1 MKGLGCIYWYSP
13 TLGRRDV
20 RYANSRVNYP
30 EDYRGLGEIFVAKK
44 QVAVEVPLQMGF
56 GFEVLDREGQAPGFL
71 WQRQEVL
78 AAIDAIQQVQWVST
92 DMEGTGLTEA
102 SMPVPLAPVDI
113 RQGASNVV
121 RMRTIQARIPT
132 VRGRCGPRVNY
143 VFDCDRMGPE
153 LTAKVARAVLSRR
166 MLIAHNAGFDLYWL
180 RLAEGRTT
188 MPAMVVDTMLMTR
201 LLRPELVLAR
211 AEMIRGIKHVNE
223 VAFTDTTT
231 QAAWKSLVAGASG
244 GSLADVVLALFN
256 VVVDKTYQ
264 KPNNWTGLLG
274 FSHYDYAADDTVW
287 ADRILC
293 ELLGVEPDGDLL
305 QAYLGVRARQATVRL
320 VEPQVPDLVMLRE
333 TGMPINADVGR
344 RYVVR
349 KRAELAKKVDELI
362 ALDLTL
368 NAYRT
373 ALSDPDA
380 GLDDALKSALA
391 TAFESRGVALRRTAA
406 TGAAQVGEKDLRAC
420 KAAQIEASRPLFN
433 AWVAVCRAKKTSAM
447 ALEIV
452 GFSKRSADGRVRAL
466 LSHGPVTG
474 RLSAAE
480 PNCFTG
486 DTEILTTAG
495 WIRFDQLPRG
505 IPVAQYNR
513 GTITFVQP
521 TAYIQQPFTGELI
534 SNKTRATYLLTTP
547 DHRCLVVDPQTGQE
561 CIYPAQDYPE
571 THLQLHAGTYAGGV
585 GLPLTDEE
593 LRFLVAA
600 QATGVW
606 EGSGLT
612 ITLHGL
618 SQIEGFTRL
627 FGLPLDK
634 QASSPE
640 APVRYSAH
648 VERGHRLVQCV
659 RRYLGREL
667 SFGPWVLELSRAQL
681 DVLILELERWC
692 GAGTVYLPEAVSF
705 AARDQKSADW
715 VQVVYALSGIRAR
728 QVRTAD
734 DGHGRTWRVRA
745 PKRRAF
751 SYTNSRLQTRV
762 PYQGDV
768 YCVSVPSSFI
778 LVRHE
783 GFTMVTGQCQ
793 QFPRD
798 QLFRA
803 MCISDTRPG
812 CETMTV
818 QVTELNQP
826 LLAAVAERTVELG
839 EDVVVDS
846 AWMAA
851 MFWSD
856 KKVPDWPKAEKEALE
871 AHIDAQF
878 THKIVASDFGALDVR
893 VGAALCIRSQ
903 REMLALAKGVPV
915 PGPVQP
921 PDAVV
926 KVVRKVAALL
936 DAKDPV
942 KALEHQAWL
951 YAKDVSRLENRLEKL
966 KEDLEADRIQRKVYF
981 TRRSE
986 LKDELLSVKL
996 GWRFAQCLALG
1007 ALRGEREYSALRDA
1021 FVADIDIHTFTGMK
1035 LVGRDPMK
1043 EFEDLT
1049 PSDRKALEKKLK
1061 KELGPRR
1068 QQGKI
1073 ANLSLLYGMADAG
1086 FQEAAA
1092 RGYDEHWTLQET
1104 HDIRSL
1110 WMNAYPEVELWHLW
1124 TECLQVGI
1132 VYVPEQGREKPVR
1145 TGYWKARTLAGREI
1159 IAFGLNAALSYQDQS
1174 SGADILGLIMNRL
1187 RTNYPDIFSTSINQ
1201 VHDEQVFCY
1210 PQEYHEEYL
1219 PVIEQVMVECAN
1231 ALTMPYG
1238 VPCAVSPAC
1247 GPIWVKD

>member
-1 MKGLGCIYWYSP
+1 M
-13 TLGRRDV
+13 
-20 RYANSRVNYP
+20 
-30 EDYRGLGEIFVAKK
+30 AKK
-44 QVAVEVPLQMGF
+44 QVAVQVPLQMGF
-56 GFEVLDREGQAPGFL
+56 GFEVLDQAGHAPGFL
-71 WQRQEVL
+71 WQRSEVL
-78 AAIDAIQQVQWVST
+78 AAIDAIQQAQWVST
-92 DMEGTGLTEA
+92 DVETTGLTDA
-102 SMPVPLAPVDI
+102 STPVPLAPIDI
-113 RQGASNVV
+113 KQGASNVV
-121 RMRTIQARIPT
+121 RMRTIQARVPT
-132 VRGRCGPRVNY
+132 LRGRHGPRANY
-143 VFDCDRMGPE
+143 VFDCDRMGPV
-153 LTAKVARAVLSRR
+153 LTEQVARAVLSRR
-166 MLIAHNAGFDLYWL
+166 MFIAHNAGFDLYWL
-180 RLAEGRTT
+180 RHAEGRTT

-223 VAFTDTTT
+223 VSFADKET
-231 QAAWKSLVAGASG
+231 QAAWKSLVSGASG

-274 FSHYDYAADDTVW
+274 FGHYDYANDDTVW

-293 ELLGVEPDGDLL
+293 ELLGVEPDGDPL
-305 QAYLGVRARQATVRL
+305 QAYLSLRARQSTVRL

-362 ALDLTL
+362 ALEPTL
-368 NAYRT
+368 EEHRA
-373 ALSDPDA
+373 ALSNPDA
-380 GLDDALKSALA
+380 GLDDRLKQCLA
-391 TAFESRGVALRRTAA
+391 AAFEARGVVLRRTAA

-433 AWVAVCRAKKTSAM
+433 AWVAVGRSKKSSAM

-452 GFSKRSADGRVRAL
+452 GFSQRSADGRVRSL

-474 RLSAAE
+474 RLSASE

-486 DTEILTTAG
+486 ETEILTNSG
-495 WIRFDQLPRG
+495 WVRFDQLERG
-505 IPVAQYNR
+505 VPVAQYEQ
-513 GTITFVQP
+513 GVISFVEP
-521 TAYIQQPFTGELI
+521 TAYVQQPFQGELVR
-534 SNKTRATYLLTTP
+534 NKTRSTNLLTTP
-547 DHRCLVVDPQTGQE
+547 DHRCLVIDPQTGVE
-561 CIYPAQDYPE
+561 HVYTAQDYPE
-571 THLQLHAGTYAGGV
+571 DYLQLHAGTYAGGA
-585 GLPLTDEE
+585 GLPVTDQE
-593 LRFLVAA
+593 LSFLVAA
-600 QATGVW
+600 QAVGAW
-606 EGSGLT
+606 DESGLT
-612 ITLHGL
+612 LALRGL
-618 SQIEGFTRL
+618 GQIEGLPRL
-627 FGLPLDK
+627 FNLPTAK
-634 QASSPE
+634 QAGTE
-640 APVRYSAH
+640 TPVRYGA
-648 VERGHRLVQCV
+648 RLEPHHPLAQCA
-659 RRYLGREL
+659 RRYLGEEL
-667 SFGPWVLELSRAQL
+667 AFGPWVLELSRAQM
-681 DVLILELERWC
+681 DRLIHELERWH
-692 GAGTVYLPEAVSF
+692 GAGTAYLPGSMSCGV
-705 AARDQKSADW
+705 RDQTSADW
-715 VQVVYALSGIRAR
+715 IQTLYALSG
-728 QVRTAD
+728 VRSKISAIP
-734 DGHGRTWRVRA
+734 DGQGPAWRVRA

-762 PYQGDV
+762 PYEGYV
-768 YCVSVPSSFI
+768 YCVSVPSGFI
-778 LVRHE
+778 LVRHA
-783 GFTMVTGQCQ
+783 GVAMVTGQCQ

-803 MCISDTRPG
+803 MCISGTHPG

-818 QVTELNQP
+818 RVTELNQP
-826 LLAAVAERTVELG
+826 LLAAVAERAVEVG
-839 EDVVVDS
+839 EEVVVDS

-856 KKVPDWPKAEKEALE
+856 KKVPDWPKEEKEALE

-903 REMLALAKGVPV
+903 REMLALARGVPV

-936 DAKDPV
+936 EVKDPI
-942 KALEHQAWL
+942 KALEQQVWL
-951 YAKDVSRLENRLEKL
+951 YAKDVSRLEARLEKL
-966 KEDLEADRIQRKVYF
+966 KEDLDADRIQRRVYF

-986 LKDELLSVKL
+986 IKDELLSVKL
-996 GWRFAQCLALG
+996 GWRLAQCLSLG
-1007 ALRGEREYSALRDA
+1007 APRGEREYSALRDA
-1021 FVADIDIHTFTGMK
+1021 FVAEIDIHTFTGMK

-1043 EFEDLT
+1043 EFEGL
-1049 PSDRKALEKKLK
+1049 SSADRKALEKKLK

-1092 RGYDEHWTLQET
+1092 RGYDEHWSMAEA
-1104 HDIRSL
+1104 HDIRAL

-1124 TECLQVGI
+1124 TECLQMGI
-1132 VYVPEQGREKPVR
+1132 GYVPEQGREKPVR

-1187 RTNYPDIFSTSINQ
+1187 RTDYPHIFSTSINQ

-1210 PQEYHEEYL
+1210 PQEYHNEYL
-1219 PVIEQVMVECAN
+1219 PIIEQVMVECAN
-1231 ALTMPYG
+1231 SQTMPYG
-1238 VPCAVSPAC
+1238 VPTAVSPAS